1 MIGHGCCL
9 LCILEKLLK
18 MLLLI
23 FYLLYFGGSSAQG
36 IFSVDSL
43 LCHMLQSS
51 VKVLKR
57 THVFNPV
64 TKVVRF
70 LALRLE
76 LCRQLRLLCHMLTG
90 PGAVEAGVCVCVCV
104 CVFITAGPI
113 IKLCAGGQ

>member
-1 MIGHGCCL
+1 
-9 LCILEKLLK
+9 
-18 MLLLI
+18 
-23 FYLLYFGGSSAQG
+23 
-36 IFSVDSL
+36 
-43 LCHMLQSS
+43 MLQSS

-104 CVFITAGPI
+104 CVYYCRTYYKAV
-113 IKLCAGGQ
+113 CGGAVKDTCYKVRRADACVDWFAHHVLENARERDIV